1 MKLEIKETK
10 SKDGHLLLKLIGEF
24 TIYSVKSAKEKITES
39 IKSSADISLDL
50 SEIIKMDTAGYQL
63 LLYFLRESSLNNK
76 KLSVTGKSP
85 ESDRIFSLY
94 GFLN

>member
-10 SKDGHLLLKLIGEF
+10 TKDGNLIVKLNGDF
-24 TIYSVKSAKEKITES
+24 TIYSVKSAKEMISEL
-39 IKSSADISLDL
+39 IKSSENISLDL
-50 SEIIKMDTAGYQL
+50 SGIIKMDTAGYQL
-63 LLYFLRESSLNNK
+63 LLYFLRESSINNK

>member
-10 SKDGHLLLKLIGEF
+10 SKDGNLIVKLNGDF
-24 TIYSVKSAKEKITES
+24 TIYSVKSAKEMISES
-39 IKSSADISLDL
+39 IKNSDNISLDL
-50 SEIIKMDTAGYQL
+50 SGILKMDTAGYQL
-63 LLYFLRESSLNNK
+63 LLFFLRESSLNNK
-76 KLSVTGKSP
+76 KFSVTGKST